1 MRKKILENSLKK
13 ALLANGRL
21 AMALF
26 TYELKEYLE
35 AYLQSKHPCQ
45 PSSARE
51 IETTMARR
59 LQT

>member
-1 MRKKILENSLKK
+1 MRKKIIENSLKK

-26 TYELKEYLE
+26 TYELEEHLE

-45 PSSARE
+45 RSSARN
-51 IETTMARR
+51 
-59 LQT
+59 